1 MLPDGAEPTNADLF
15 RMLEDL
21 KQEWRQDRLEE
32 EARFSRLEG
41 KMESVLTLVATLQ
54 RQVDVQR
61 ATADAEHK
69 MLSERMDRH
78 DGQHE
83 KRDKDQREQEKFRL
97 TEQGNSALRGQ
108 LVVAMVTASV
118 AVLSFVIGFVAR

>member
-69 MLSERMDRH
+69 MFKERMDFH

-83 KRDKDQREQEKFRL
+83 KRDKDQREQEKLRL

-108 LVVAMVTASV
+108 LVVAMVTAAV